1 MNNNV
6 RPLPVAKRAK
16 KRGPASVL
24 PRAEVRQLDNYRPP
38 QPPGHIDLPNSRDE
52 VQAMFDELAHH
63 LLMTVR
69 VITSRLR

>member
-6 RPLPVAKRAK
+6 RVLPVAKRAK
-16 KRGPASVL
+16 KRGPSAAL
-24 PRAEVRQLDNYRPP
+24 PRAEVHQLDDHRPP
-38 QPPGHIDLPNSRDE
+38 QPPGHIDLPSSREE
-52 VQAMFDELAHH
+52 VQAMFDELARH